1 VTSGAVVT
9 PAGFGGSGT
18 ISRVADNWRLLALP
32 PLDNSLLGALFADMP
47 VEVLRPAERTSAAVA
62 DVIAG
67 ADLVLG
73 DWTGT
78 LKVRAADLPESCAL
92 AFVQQPSVGVDS
104 VDVDGLAALGIP
116 VANAA
121 GANAV
126 SVAEWCVGAS
136 FAALRWLSW
145 ADQQTRAGGWPQLE
159 VAQRGGGEIAGR
171 RVGIIGMGPIGRECA
186 QRFVALGADVAYWSR
201 SQHDE
206 SGGARW
212 LDLDD
217 LLAHSQL
224 LVVVVALA
232 PATQG
237 LLSAERLEQ
246 LPEGSYVVNAA
257 RGGVLDE
264 AALLDAI
271 RAGHLAGAALD
282 VYATEPLPADSPL
295 RGEDRILL
303 SPHAAGATREAQG
316 RLIGAVVDNIRRAVS
331 GEPVL
336 NVVNGIDA
344 LIRRR

>member
-1 VTSGAVVT
+1 M
-9 PAGFGGSGT
+9 
-18 ISRVADNWRLLALP
+18 ADSWRLLALP
-32 PLDNSLLGALFADMP
+32 PLDESLLGALFTDLP
-47 VEVLRPAERTSAAVA
+47 VQLLVPTERSAAAVTTALA
-62 DVIAG
+62 D

-73 DWTGT
+73 DWTGA
-78 LKVRAADLPESCAL
+78 LRIDAGGLPADCPL

-104 VDVDGLAALGIP
+104 VDVDGLAARGIP

-136 FAALRWLSW
+136 YAVLRWLSW
-145 ADQQTRAGGWPQLE
+145 ADAQTRAGGWPQLE
-159 VAQRGGGEIAGR
+159 VAQRGGGEVAGR
-171 RVGIIGMGPIGRECA
+171 RVGVIGMGPIGRECA

-201 SQHDE
+201 SRHDE

-212 LDLDD
+212 MDLDD

-232 PATQG
+232 PATRG
-237 LLSAERLEQ
+237 LLSADRLKQ
-246 LPEGSYVVNAA
+246 LPSGAYVVNAA

-264 AALLDAI
+264 EALLDAI
-271 RAGHLAGAALD
+271 RSGHLAGAALD
-282 VYATEPLPADSPL
+282 VYATEPLPPDSPL
-295 RGEDRILL
+295 RSEDRILL

-336 NVVNGIDA
+336 HVVNGIDP